1 MYDHFFFQ
9 QPSTKEEW
17 TAIQDQ
23 FFEKWDFPQ
32 CLGALDGKHVRIQCP
47 PRAGSTYFNYLG
59 YHSIVLFA
67 VVDANYKFIYYEVGA
82 PGRVGDA
89 TIWNK
94 SPLKTALD
102 DDKLH
107 APDRR
112 TTPGSNTPISSLI
125 AADSAFALSPR
136 LMKPYPE
143 KNSTRGQRLFN
154 DRLPRARR
162 VIKNAFGILASRF
175 GIYQRAMQVRP
186 ERVST
191 MVLATLALHNF
202 LRAMKDQQYA
212 GPRAADTEE
221 GYNHELV
228 PGEWRNINNAQL
240 DGLQPVCGG
249 IQGNRQNMA
258 TGQEVRNALR
268 DYFVREGAVPWQNI
282 IP

>member
-1 MYDHFFFQ
+1 M
-9 QPSTKEEW
+9 
-17 TAIQDQ
+17 
-23 FFEKWDFPQ
+23 
-32 CLGALDGKHVRIQCP
+32 
-47 PRAGSTYFNYLG
+47 
-59 YHSIVLFA
+59 
-67 VVDANYKFIYYEVGA
+67 VDANYKFIYYEVGA